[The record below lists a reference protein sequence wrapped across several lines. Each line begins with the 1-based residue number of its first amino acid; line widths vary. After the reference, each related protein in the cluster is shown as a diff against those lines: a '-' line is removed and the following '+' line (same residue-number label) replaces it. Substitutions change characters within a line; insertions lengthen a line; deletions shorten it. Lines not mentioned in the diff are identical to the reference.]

1 MPASRPMSNCRTD
14 SATCSCIPTGA
25 ANQSAGAGQP
35 SDKCGEGST
44 PSSARARCLRRFL
57 SRAWRA
63 RVDGGIV
70 REAASRNALPMAA
83 QEFSAR
89 SCKCRG
95 PVLAR
100 GPLSAHRPS
109 YRRPSKRKG
118 CRNMDRA
125 SSDRA
130 DADNPCTA
138 SAPRRSTYPKAG
150 ASMREKHLIDV
161 LIAEILPVVAAHAL
175 FCHSEFAP
183 V

>member
-35 SDKCGEGST
+35 FDKCGEGST
-44 PSSARARCLRRFL
+44 PSSARARCLMAFSIKGL
-57 SRAWRA
+57 ES

-70 REAASRNALPMAA
+70 QRPQVAMLCPWRRRNSPPGLVSAGDPYLREALFQLTGQAIDVHQNGRVAEIWTGL
-83 QEFSAR
+83 R
-89 SCKCRG
+89 
-95 PVLAR
+95 
-100 GPLSAHRPS
+100 H
-109 YRRPSKRKG
+109 
-118 CRNMDRA
+118 
-125 SSDRA
+125 RA